1 MYNMSAKHSRNLD
14 ITSWY
19 NAFAN
24 TLCRLIMP
32 VHQWFLCYCYCMWFL
47 HLFIFVWVQLRLL
60 NSSLN
65 SLTWL
70 SINQNSLGCTTRFSV
85 SKNLSVVVEVF
96 LCHSPGCPVI
106 HDPRQV
112 CVDLVNM
119 NSRVLVPWNDSD
131 FTTGF
136 IKWSQLF
143 LALFKAYRIYYQE
156 FFIISKKYFL
166 ITIYFFTRG
175 VDSQFAEISWIKH
188 YKLIKG
194 NSTMQEW
201 PSGHLILSSGFKSA
215 SLSVY
220 SLSL

>member
-1 MYNMSAKHSRNLD
+1 MHLLTPCVDSF
-14 ITSWY
+14 
-19 NAFAN
+19 NAS
-24 TLCRLIMP
+24 TPM
-32 VHQWFLCYCYCMWFL
+32 VSVCYCYCMWFL
-47 HLFIFVWVQLRLL
+47 HLFIFVWVKLRPL

-70 SINQNSLGCTTRFSV
+70 SINQNSLGCTTRFSM

-112 CVDLVNM
+112 CVDLVNI
-119 NSRVLVPWNDSD
+119 NRIVPVPWIDSD

-136 IKWSQLF
+136 IKWPQLF
-143 LALFKAYRIYYQE
+143 LALLKAYRICYQE
-156 FFIISKKYFL
+156 FFITSKKNCL
-166 ITIYFFTRG
+166 ITIYLLTRG
-175 VDSQFAEISWIKH
+175 VDSQSAEISWIKH

-201 PSGHLILSSGFKSA
+201 PGDHLILSSGFKSA
-215 SLSVY
+215 SL
-220 SLSL
+220 

>member
-1 MYNMSAKHSRNLD
+1 MLVYCEGCGGILSLEDFILVLSSQHSAFNKLGFQTEV
-14 ITSWY
+14 I
-19 NAFAN
+19 
-24 TLCRLIMP
+24 
-32 VHQWFLCYCYCMWFL
+32 
-47 HLFIFVWVQLRLL
+47 L

-143 LALFKAYRIYYQE
+143 LALLKAYRICYQE
-156 FFIISKKYFL
+156 FFITSKKNCL
-166 ITIYFFTRG
+166 RTIYLLTRG

-201 PSGHLILSSGFKSA
+201 PSDHLILSSGFKSA
-215 SLSVY
+215 SL
-220 SLSL
+220 